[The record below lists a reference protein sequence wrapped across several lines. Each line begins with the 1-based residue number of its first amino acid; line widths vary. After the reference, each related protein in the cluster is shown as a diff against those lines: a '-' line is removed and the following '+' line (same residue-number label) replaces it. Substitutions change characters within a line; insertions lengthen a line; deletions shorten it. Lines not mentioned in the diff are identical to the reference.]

1 MIETEEMNETINA
14 GRLSFSKPLR
24 ALAQLVSWLA
34 HPLFVPAIF
43 AGILLFVHPI
53 NQLMIPYPVRIRIMA
68 MVGINTVLFP
78 GLLAFLLYRLGFMK
92 SIYMESQKDRIIPL
106 VVGIMFY
113 FWAFYV
119 GRNLDVI
126 PPSLQQWLLGVF
138 LCSCAAMFTNIW
150 KKISLHGIGMGGAIT
165 FCAWQQATDTHWP
178 SFLLIPVLIIGGLVG
193 TARLIRGAHDPSDI
207 YAGYLAG
214 AICQVA
220 AGIVML

>member
-1 MIETEEMNETINA
+1 MNEPVKAESIQ
-14 GRLSFSKPLR
+14 FSKPLM
-24 ALAQLVSWLA
+24 AFAQFISWLA
-34 HPLFVPAIF
+34 HPLFVPALI
-43 AGILLFVHPI
+43 AGVLLFVHPI

-78 GLLAFLLYRLGFMK
+78 GLLALLLYRLGFMK

-126 PPSLQQWLLGVF
+126 PASLQQWLLGVF
-138 LCSCAAMFTNIW
+138 LSSCAAMFTNIW
-150 KKISLHGIGMGGAIT
+150 KKISLHAIGMGGAIS
-165 FCAWQQATDTHWP
+165 FCAWQQATDNHWP
-178 SFLLIPVLIIGGLVG
+178 AYLLIPVLIIGGLVG
-193 TARLIRGAHDPSDI
+193 TARLVRGAHEPSDI

-214 AICQVA
+214 ALCQVA
-220 AGIVML
+220 AGIVLM